1 MAVDGQHQHTI
12 SLEYYSWMASK
23 LKGAEERGTTDR
35 LTVVDGTTV
44 RDLLGRLADE
54 SPTFAELVYD
64 RADDR
69 LNARTPGGPERSGP
83 PGVGMRADAL
93 RPACVGAPPER
104 AAGPAP
110 PDQVGDAGELSADRA
125 RMGL

>member
-23 LKGAEERGTTDR
+23 LKGAEERGTTDH
-35 LTVVDGTTV
+35 LTVADGTTV

-54 SPTFAELVYD
+54 SPAFAELVYD

-69 LNARTPGGPERSGP
+69 LKEYAALIVNGQTIELAGGLDRPLESGDQLLLLPGFSG
-83 PGVGMRADAL
+83 GSAGSDA
-93 RPACVGAPPER
+93 
-104 AAGPAP
+104 
-110 PDQVGDAGELSADRA
+110 
-125 RMGL
+125 